1 MINLDS
7 SCVGRTKRVKTS
19 TATQLVNLLIIA
31 YIPLSILPRFTTFN
45 ALKPNMRSFTLLLLL
60 FLSVGLFA
68 QNEQPAQ
75 IAGIVSND
83 NTSLPL
89 NGVNIINL
97 NKIKGAVS
105 DEFGRF
111 RIEAEVNDTLHFSLI
126 GFQPIKVR
134 VTNDWVKNR
143 TATIQLTEKAI
154 ALEEVIIQ
162 PYRLTGYLEIDTKL
176 IPNKEDYR
184 YSIAGLSSAYE
195 AGAYAPGAFGK
206 VMGAMF
212 NPADALYNFFGKKPK
227 ELKKIKELKKDQN
240 IRNLLES
247 KYDRETIA
255 VLLGIDKKDL
265 PEILA
270 RCNYSESFAKTAN
283 DLQVLEA
290 ISECYEE
297 YKILKSK

>member
-1 MINLDS
+1 
-7 SCVGRTKRVKTS
+7 
-19 TATQLVNLLIIA
+19 
-31 YIPLSILPRFTTFN
+31 
-45 ALKPNMRSFTLLLLL
+45 MRSLTVLL
-60 FLSVGLFA
+60 FLTLTFSLFA
-68 QNEQPAQ
+68 QNQPAPQ
-75 IAGIVSND
+75 ISGIVSND

-89 NGVNIINL
+89 AGVNIINL
-97 NKIKGAVS
+97 NKIKGAMT
-105 DEFGRF
+105 DEYGRF
-111 RIEAEVNDTLHFSLI
+111 KIEAEVNDTLHFSLI

-134 VTNDWVKNR
+134 VTNDWVKNKS
-143 TATIQLTEKAI
+143 TTIQLTEKAI

-162 PYRLTGYLEIDTKL
+162 PYQLTGYLEVDTKL
-176 IPNKEDYR
+176 IPNKEDHR
-184 YSIAGLSSAYE
+184 YSIAGLNSAYE
-195 AGAYAPGAFGK
+195 GGSYAPGAFGK
-206 VMGAMF
+206 VMGAIF

-227 ELKKIKELKKDQN
+227 ELRKIKDLKKDPN
-240 IRNLLES
+240 IRSLLES

>member
-1 MINLDS
+1 
-7 SCVGRTKRVKTS
+7 
-19 TATQLVNLLIIA
+19 
-31 YIPLSILPRFTTFN
+31 
-45 ALKPNMRSFTLLLLL
+45 MRSFTALL
-60 FLSVGLFA
+60 FFLLTFSVFA
-68 QNEQPAQ
+68 QTEQPAPQ
-75 IAGIVSND
+75 ISGIVSNE
-83 NTSLPL
+83 NTKLPL
-89 NGVNIINL
+89 NGVNVINL
-97 NKIKGAVS
+97 NKIKTAIS

-134 VTNDWVKNR
+134 VTNDWIKNKS
-143 TATIQLTEKAI
+143 TTVQLTEKAI
-154 ALEEVIIQ
+154 ALEEVVVQ
-162 PYRLTGYLEIDTKL
+162 PYTLTGYLEVDTKL
-176 IPNKEDYR
+176 IPTREDYR
-184 YSIAGLSSAYE
+184 YSIAGLNRAYE
-195 AGAYAPGAFGK
+195 GGAYAPGAFGK
-206 VMGAMF
+206 AMSAIF

-227 ELKKIKELKKDQN
+227 ELKKIKDLKKDPN
-240 IRNLLES
+240 IRSMLES

-270 RCNYSESFAKTAN
+270 RCNYSESFSKTAN